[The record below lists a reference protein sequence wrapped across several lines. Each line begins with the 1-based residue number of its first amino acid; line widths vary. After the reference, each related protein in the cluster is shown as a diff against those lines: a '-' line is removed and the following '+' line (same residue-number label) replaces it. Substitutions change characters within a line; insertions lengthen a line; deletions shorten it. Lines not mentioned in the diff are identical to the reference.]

1 MAERLGSIGGHVAV
15 SVCGRE
21 ATTEDRHVF
30 YRHMFIPDE
39 SPVIGHVR
47 PITAPVASQLADSR
61 SDNQIQHWSYAE

>member
-1 MAERLGSIGGHVAV
+1 MAERLEALADTSRSV
-15 SVCGRE
+15 SAGE

-30 YRHMFIPDE
+30 LQTYVHPPMN